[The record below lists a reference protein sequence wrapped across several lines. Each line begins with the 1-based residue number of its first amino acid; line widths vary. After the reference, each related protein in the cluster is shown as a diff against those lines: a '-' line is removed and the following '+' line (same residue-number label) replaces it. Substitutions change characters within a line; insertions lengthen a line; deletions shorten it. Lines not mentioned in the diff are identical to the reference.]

1 MKNYQKALS
10 EASTKVDPFVKNTFS
25 RITITGPALSF
36 GELSGSPIMVV
47 CTHRSHL
54 DYMLLGNE
62 FHKLGL
68 YNLRF
73 AAGDNLTNLPYVGE
87 KFLSYGAFPVYR
99 ARATNRKYVFELCN
113 QVITMLNQGDNIIV
127 FPEGG
132 RSYSGE
138 MMEMKY
144 GILAAN
150 ILAQYHSPEKQHLYL
165 PVTISYEKLPELLY
179 FETLKRGRRL
189 LKQKGGGIQKTV
201 GNTCYFGAD
210 IVAFAKLLSARYFG
224 IHYGEIFIDY
234 GEPVPVNDMV
244 DIKKYYAPGKRNEFF
259 AHKVSIQ
266 KVGETLHTWLF
277 QLYRILPEHIVAAL
291 LLQSES
297 YTRAEMIKR
306 VPDIV
311 AGLQKEKRNCKSLVT
326 LREDEIVEKGIHQL
340 CFSRAIKV
348 KQNKIEIRSRNI
360 IHYYAASVNAK

>member
-1 MKNYQKALS
+1 
-10 EASTKVDPFVKNTFS
+10 
-25 RITITGPALSF
+25 
-36 GELSGSPIMVV
+36 MVV

-62 FHKLGL
+62 FYKLGL

-73 AAGDNLTNLPYVGE
+73 AAGDNLTNLPYIGE

-113 QVITMLNQGDNIIV
+113 QVITMLDQGDNIIV

-132 RSYSGE
+132 RSYNGA
-138 MMEMKY
+138 MMAMKY

-150 ILAQYHSPEKQHLYL
+150 ILAQYHSPEKQFLYL
-165 PVTISYEKLPELLY
+165 PVTISYEKLPELLF
-179 FETLKRGRRL
+179 FETLTRGRHM
-189 LKQKGGGIQKTV
+189 LKQAGGGIQKTA
-201 GNTCYFGAD
+201 GSAFYFGAD
-210 IVAFAKLLSARYFG
+210 IVAFAKLLTARYFG
-224 IHYGEIFIDY
+224 IHYGDIFIDY
-234 GEPVPVNDMV
+234 GDPVPVNEMV
-244 DIKKYYAPGKRNEFF
+244 NIKEYYTPGKRNEFF

-266 KVGETLHTWLF
+266 KVGETLHEWLF
-277 QLYRILPEHIVAAL
+277 QLYRILPQHIVAAL
-291 LLQSES
+291 LVQPES
-297 YTRAEMIKR
+297 YTRAEMAKR

-311 AGLQKEKRNCKSLVT
+311 AGLQKEKRNCKSLVN
-326 LREDEIVEKGIHQL
+326 LREDEIVDKGIDQL

-348 KQNKIEIRSRNI
+348 KKNKIEIRSRNI